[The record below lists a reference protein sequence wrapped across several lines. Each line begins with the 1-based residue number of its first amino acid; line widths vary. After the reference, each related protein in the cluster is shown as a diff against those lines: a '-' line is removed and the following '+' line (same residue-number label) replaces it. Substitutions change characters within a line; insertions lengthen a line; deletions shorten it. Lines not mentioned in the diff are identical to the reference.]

1 MFDDLRDLTD
11 GPEPTAEQQAVAYDS
26 YEIKSAGPE
35 TRFFGM
41 TAAQRFIIS
50 LMLLAAAIMMSLMCL
65 LVTGKLWFF

>member
-11 GPEPTAEQQAVAYDS
+11 GPDPTQQQPLDYDS

-35 TRFFGM
+35 PRIFGM

-50 LMLLAAAIMMSLMCL
+50 LMLLAASVLMSLMCL
-65 LVTGKLWFF
+65 LVTGKLWLF